1 MLHFLKQF
9 LINYID
15 DFDSLLNHIMDDTN
29 IMDDF
34 DSKDSGSNE
43 ESSSEL
49 DSESNTEN
57 EDWFNYFIGII
68 DSIFGY
74 HSKDGDSGNSSIGS
88 SLPTD
93 SVGSSLPSLPGD
105 SGIDNREGN
114 SWFYSLISKLL
125 WVIDKM
131 ILKQLH
137 DFCGTSIEYII
148 SLINHVSDILGY
160 ITTWSINHWS
170 VYLAEISLYCL
181 IRYIRYV
188 IAQIKAE
195 NHIVY
200 TILFNISACN
210 FARVSQIEN
219 GLENSNRWNDLQEV
233 NNTWN

>member
-49 DSESNTEN
+49 DSESNTDN

-68 DSIFGY
+68 ASIFGY
-74 HSKDGDSGNSSIGS
+74 SSNDGDSDDSSTDS
-88 SLPTD
+88 SLPAD
-93 SVGSSLPSLPGD
+93 SVGSSLPGD

-131 ILKQLH
+131 ILK
-137 DFCGTSIEYII
+137 
-148 SLINHVSDILGY
+148 
-160 ITTWSINHWS
+160 
-170 VYLAEISLYCL
+170 
-181 IRYIRYV
+181 
-188 IAQIKAE
+188 
-195 NHIVY
+195 
-200 TILFNISACN
+200 
-210 FARVSQIEN
+210 
-219 GLENSNRWNDLQEV
+219 
-233 NNTWN
+233 

>member
-29 IMDDF
+29 IMDDL

-49 DSESNTEN
+49 DSESNTKN
-57 EDWFNYFIGII
+57 EDQFNYFIGII
-68 DSIFGY
+68 ASIFGY
-74 HSKDGDSGNSSIGS
+74 SSNDGDSDDSSTDS
-88 SLPTD
+88 SLPAD

-131 ILKQLH
+131 IL
-137 DFCGTSIEYII
+137 
-148 SLINHVSDILGY
+148 
-160 ITTWSINHWS
+160 
-170 VYLAEISLYCL
+170 
-181 IRYIRYV
+181 
-188 IAQIKAE
+188 
-195 NHIVY
+195 
-200 TILFNISACN
+200 
-210 FARVSQIEN
+210 
-219 GLENSNRWNDLQEV
+219 
-233 NNTWN
+233 

>member
-1 MLHFLKQF
+1 MH
-9 LINYID
+9 LIFTYDPIGLVLI
-15 DFDSLLNHIMDDTN
+15 FP
-29 IMDDF
+29 
-34 DSKDSGSNE
+34 
-43 ESSSEL
+43 
-49 DSESNTEN
+49 TEN

-68 DSIFGY
+68 ASIFGY
-74 HSKDGDSGNSSIGS
+74 SSNDGDSGDSSTDS
-88 SLPTD
+88 SLPAD
-93 SVGSSLPSLPGD
+93 SVGSSLPGD

-114 SWFYSLISKLL
+114 SWFYSLMSKFLC
-125 WVIDKM
+125 VIDKI

-148 SLINHVSDILGY
+148 SLINHVFDILGY

-181 IRYIRYV
+181 IHYIRYV

-195 NHIVY
+195 NQTVY